1 MGKVIT
7 YQICGM
13 VLDALYHNSLKENK
27 VDQKSIATLAKEC
40 SVSVNT
46 ISAFRNILIKN
57 KLMFTEGNG
66 RSQITLWNKSKSAL
80 NPAMQKFIYE
90 QYVGNEKRKV
100 KLKVDTTTKKSSR
113 ISLDSALQFLVKH
126 GFTGTIRRQTNHY
139 TTECIDLSLIKVEE

>member
-7 YQICGM
+7 FQVCGI
-13 VLDALYHNSLKENK
+13 VLDALYHNSLKENR

-46 ISAFRNILIKN
+46 IRAFRDILIKN
-57 KLMFTEGNG
+57 KLMFVEGNA
-66 RSQITLWNKSKSAL
+66 RTQITLWNKSKSAL

-126 GFTGTIRRQTNHY
+126 GFTGTIRRQTNQY

>member
-7 YQICGM
+7 FQVCGI
-13 VLDALYHNSLKENK
+13 VLDALYHNSLKENR

-46 ISAFRNILIKN
+46 IRAFRDILIKN
-57 KLMFTEGNG
+57 KLMFVEGNA
-66 RSQITLWNKSKSAL
+66 RTQITLWNKSKSAL

-100 KLKVDTTTKKSSR
+100 KLKVDTTKKSSR

-126 GFTGTIRRQTNHY
+126 GFTGTIRRQINQY
-139 TTECIDLSLIKVEE
+139 TTEYIDLSLIKVEE